1 MNRYRNE
8 TVLTTGLGVREY
20 FQDAV
25 QTALINQRFTASEE
39 SVIYIANLLTAYIRT
54 ERLFEHTPDG
64 FQIKPLALIYGEAL
78 TAASETGRTRSMR
91 RLGDVA
97 LFISGLFANSLE
109 RCLVDVDYYIS
120 MGGNAYGYLAGK
132 PGIGR
137 KHVGLKIV
145 FDELSEKFVGFVEI
159 LAEVSESSNINGN
172 MDILRMYEIWQCTG
186 SKRAA
191 RKLRELGIQPI
202 KIQRRPH

>member
-1 MNRYRNE
+1 MNRYLNE
-8 TVLTTGLGVREY
+8 TVLTGLGAREY

-25 QTALINQRFTASEE
+25 QTALINQRFTASDE
-39 SVIYIANLLTAYIRT
+39 SIIYLANLLTAYIRT

-78 TAASETGRTRSMR
+78 TAGSETDRTQTMR

-97 LFISGLFANSLE
+97 LFIAGVFANSLE
-109 RCLVDVDYYIS
+109 RCLVDVDYYIA
-120 MGGNAYGYLAGK
+120 MGGNAYGYLADNS
-132 PGIGR
+132 GITHR
-137 KHVGLKIV
+137 HVGLKIV

-159 LAEVSESSNINGN
+159 LAEVSERSNINGN
-172 MDILRMYEIWQCTG
+172 MDVLRMYEIWQCTG

-191 RKLRELGIQPI
+191 RKLREFGIQPV